1 MAEKQNNSKPTL
13 SDLFRYRENRMTSEE
28 RNAFERELQK
38 DPFLEEALEG
48 LAAISTDEAN
58 SDIMKLQS
66 KLSASYKHKN
76 SIIFYRIAASVAILM
91 VISSVFIILERN
103 RTTKELPNEENKIS
117 GVEIKESKPVANPP
131 DVKLPTTI
139 AKSEPAPG
147 NKDKSDDRMIVT
159 EVKRDKAAIKEEI
172 SAFRTDTG
180 KIEKISEP
188 ERFMVAGEMAAPRN
202 AGGISARS
210 FVPQISGRVVSSDD
224 LNPIQGVTIMVKG
237 TEIGTVTDS
246 DGNFRLAS
254 NQALNH
260 KLVAS
265 FIGMESKEI
274 MVRGDSTINI
284 TLNPSALALDE
295 VVVVG
300 YGVQKKSEITGAISD
315 KINVQDKYA
324 SDQYLSA
331 EPVNGLPALNK
342 YIENNLVKP
351 DIFKKGQRVV
361 VVVNFK
367 VKTDGTLDSFRIIKT
382 GGQLYSE
389 EAIRLIKEGPGW
401 KPATENG
408 KAVEEEVRV
417 RIVFK

>member
-1 MAEKQNNSKPTL
+1 
-13 SDLFRYRENRMTSEE
+13 
-28 RNAFERELQK
+28 
-38 DPFLEEALEG
+38 
-48 LAAISTDEAN
+48 
-58 SDIMKLQS
+58 
-66 KLSASYKHKN
+66 
-76 SIIFYRIAASVAILM
+76 
-91 VISSVFIILERN
+91 
-103 RTTKELPNEENKIS
+103 
-117 GVEIKESKPVANPP
+117 
-131 DVKLPTTI
+131 
-139 AKSEPAPG
+139 
-147 NKDKSDDRMIVT
+147 
-159 EVKRDKAAIKEEI
+159 
-172 SAFRTDTG
+172 
-180 KIEKISEP
+180 
-188 ERFMVAGEMAAPRN
+188 
-202 AGGISARS
+202 
-210 FVPQISGRVVSSDD
+210 
-224 LNPIQGVTIMVKG
+224 
-237 TEIGTVTDS
+237 
-246 DGNFRLAS
+246 
-254 NQALNH
+254 
-260 KLVAS
+260 
-265 FIGMESKEI
+265 MESKEI

-300 YGVQKKSEITGAISD
+300 YGIQKKSEITGAISD